1 MGKGSSLKHYQMV
14 ANLSQGRRHGHQIY
28 TGSLNLTLRHYQ
40 GKRLFFQLLQDRLC
54 SATHSVNHSAVLIWD
69 RIFQDHTYNR
79 YLLVNCFCTKA
90 GIWNILK
97 ISTLVEIFPPAPL
110 IICENIFDFS
120 CRRKHRWMVW
130 TGRALWSALGSALET
145 FFMIVVVEML
155 SLHSVANLVTDLLRD
170 FC

>member
-69 RIFQDHTYNR
+69 RIFQDQTYNR
-79 YLLVNCFCTKA
+79 YLLVIVSAQKLEYE
-90 GIWNILK
+90 IL
-97 ISTLVEIFPPAPL
+97 
-110 IICENIFDFS
+110 
-120 CRRKHRWMVW
+120 
-130 TGRALWSALGSALET
+130 
-145 FFMIVVVEML
+145 
-155 SLHSVANLVTDLLRD
+155 
-170 FC
+170 